1 MRETDQLDVCTRR
14 QTEHIVHQLHQLCL
28 NLMSIYIQTTNMAV
42 VRLLVFFCILPR
54 GLGMVCNVDFA
65 HSCGAGAAVASLNI

>member
-1 MRETDQLDVCTRR
+1 MRETDQLDVP
-14 QTEHIVHQLHQLCL
+14 EGKLMHQLHQLCL
-28 NLMSIYIQTTNMAV
+28 NLMSICTKLYGCGEFACF
-42 VRLLVFFCILPR
+42 FFCILPR

>member
-28 NLMSIYIQTTNMAV
+28 NLMSICTNMADMA
-42 VRLLVFFCILPR
+42 LLVFFCILPR

>member
-1 MRETDQLDVCTRR
+1 MKSGWEERLQLKSPCASIASIVFEPH
-14 QTEHIVHQLHQLCL
+14 EHLYKYGCGEF
-28 NLMSIYIQTTNMAV
+28 ACC
-42 VRLLVFFCILPR
+42 FFCILPR

>member
-1 MRETDQLDVCTRR
+1 MFEPH
-14 QTEHIVHQLHQLCL
+14 EHLYKYGCGEAD
-28 NLMSIYIQTTNMAV
+28 MA
-42 VRLLVFFCILPR
+42 LLVFFCILPR